1 VVPAGVAVEAY
12 ERDDVTTELDPRQVE
27 MMLAAAVERLP
38 RLLPGQRW
46 FGGKEH
52 PITYVEVRDS
62 AALPD
67 YPSAL
72 LVLMDVHSTGQPV
85 ATYFLPLELAPDS
98 APTASVDTVVRADG
112 LVLRDGLADPAACR
126 ALLRGIAEGRT
137 APTTNGGRFAFQA
150 TVSRSGAAR
159 LSDLDLDGLD
169 VRRLTVEQ
177 SNSSVIFGR
186 ELILKAFRRTQQG
199 ANPEVEILRFLDE
212 HTAFERVPR
221 LLGWAEYQAEDGS
234 SMPVGV
240 LQAFVPNEGDGWAYV
255 LGMAAA
261 GMPGS
266 SDASLMS
273 RLTAALADLGTTLAE
288 LHLALASQPDVA
300 DFAPE
305 ALTVTDVAI
314 WRDRTLG
321 SLTRACRYVDD
332 LVAGESAAAAS
343 LKAEAEAVQS
353 GVSVLRATI
362 DDFALLADGSTAKT
376 RHHGDFHLGQTL
388 VGPGGWTIIDF
399 EGEPLRPL
407 TERRAKQTPLRD
419 VAGLLRSLDY
429 AEATARRQRPASDTT
444 RSTPEADRLLASA
457 FAEARR
463 AFLSRYVDV
472 VRSAGAPLLPQRD
485 DDLARVLHPLE
496 VEKALYE
503 LSYEVGNR
511 PDWVAIPLGALARL
525 ASAR

>member
-1 VVPAGVAVEAY
+1 MDA
-12 ERDDVTTELDPRQVE
+12 RQVAA
-27 MMLAAAVERLP
+27 MLAAAVERLP
-38 RLLPGQRW
+38 RVLPMQRW

-52 PITYVEVRDS
+52 PITRVEVRDS

-72 LVLMDVHSTGQPV
+72 LVLIDVHSTDQPL
-85 ATYFLPLELAPDS
+85 ATYFLPLELAPGSPS
-98 APTASVDTVVRADG
+98 AIMDDVVVQADG

-137 APTTNGGRFAFQA
+137 APTTHGGRFAFQA
-150 TVSRSGAAR
+150 AVSRVGASR
-159 LSDLDLDGLD
+159 LHDLELDRLD
-169 VRRLTVEQ
+169 VRRLSVEQ
-177 SNSSVIFGR
+177 SNSSVMFGR
-186 ELILKAFRRTQQG
+186 ELILKAFRRTQEG
-199 ANPEVEILRFLDE
+199 TNPEVEILRFLGE
-212 HTAFERVPR
+212 RTTFERVPR
-221 LLGWAEYQAEDGS
+221 LLGWAEYQAPDGRG
-234 SMPVGV
+234 MPVGV

-255 LGMAAA
+255 LRLVAEGAAD
-261 GMPGS
+261 PTFS
-266 SDASLMS
+266 E
-273 RLTAALADLGTTLAE
+273 RLIGLLSDLGTTLAE
-288 LHLALASQPDVA
+288 LHLALASQPSVP

-305 ALTVTDVAI
+305 AITVSDVVI

-321 SLTRACRYVDD
+321 SLTRASRYVAD
-332 LVAGESAAAAS
+332 LVVNGSSSTEDLRPEAGM
-343 LKAEAEAVQS
+343 VQA
-353 GVSVLRATI
+353 GANLLRATI

-388 VGPGGWTIIDF
+388 VGPDGWTIIDF

-407 TERRAKQTPLRD
+407 AERRAKQTPLRD

-429 AEATARRQRPASDTT
+429 AEATVRRQRQTVDASPPTAGADLLLT
-444 RSTPEADRLLASA
+444 RAFEA
-457 FAEARR
+457 ARQ
-463 AFLSRYVDV
+463 AFLSQYVGV
-472 VRSAGAPLLPQRD
+472 VRAAGAPLLPRRQ
-485 DDLARVLHPLE
+485 DDLTRVLRALE